1 MKSFTVSAVFADEAY
16 IVDWQIQNIGSSY
29 QCIINDDSN
38 NVLVVLSDMDDKS
51 LLTYLNET
59 NGRLLSRHLLDFKA
73 IDAMQVKDTSNFLLK
88 DSYNQIH
95 AFESEHGFPTEL
107 NLDGVKFK
115 SSCSPNFKNINV
127 GNQVLEVK
135 DPETSLILFN
145 ATLPLNYKAIKF
157 LETDYASLLKI
168 LIETDDARFIFQSY
182 KNGELIDEWEKDES
196 LNDIA
201 DFTFIEVTDKS
212 IDTIA
217 DDLAAESNIS
227 NPLKAYSLRV
237 SNNWRRMM
245 SLLQRNN
252 YNPGKILTELLSLQP
267 DDEMDESVT
276 TELNLKFGFSKYL
289 VVVTKYGTVSALDI
303 TKKGSIVW
311 QFHLDMNNV
320 LSIEYNDQTEEL
332 TVVAQDGTFNIISTD
347 KALHPV
353 LKTSK
358 RLDGGSIELIK
369 RVPDQDKYFV
379 RFTNQ
384 EKRIISFE
392 GQVVGSKDLGKT
404 FVTDHTEHDVFG
416 HVVKE
421 DGSVQDTWN
430 VKMSSHEKI
439 VAFAA
444 REDYSPVNIGT
455 VLGNRDVLYK
465 YLYPNLAGFIVLNE
479 KTQTLFIN
487 VIDTVTGELLHT
499 QAQKDKPDTQFP
511 VNIIFGENW
520 FIYSYFSTE
529 PIPEQKLVVVELYES
544 LTANER
550 ISTPDTFMNS
560 SKSLIKPAAIS
571 KAYFFPEII
580 KTMSLSHT
588 KYGITTQA
596 LLLELESGQ
605 ITYIP
610 KVVLSARRKPESE
623 MTDDDKKEFMASPYV
638 PAIPLNDHFI
648 ITHYRNLF
656 TGANSR
662 LASVATNLESTSI
675 ICDIGHD
682 IFCTRIAPSGQFD
695 MMSPTF
701 EKGKLL
707 GTIVVLI
714 ALCFYLRPSVS
725 TKKLKTMWL
734 VKD

>member
-1 MKSFTVSAVFADEAY
+1 MILPTLLCIVFFYLKSFTVSAVFADEAY

-252 YNPGKILTELLSLQP
+252 YNPGKILTELLSCL
-267 DDEMDESVT
+267 
-276 TELNLKFGFSKYL
+276 LY
-289 VVVTKYGTVSALDI
+289 
-303 TKKGSIVW
+303 
-311 QFHLDMNNV
+311 
-320 LSIEYNDQTEEL
+320 
-332 TVVAQDGTFNIISTD
+332 
-347 KALHPV
+347 
-353 LKTSK
+353 TS
-358 RLDGGSIELIK
+358 RC
-369 RVPDQDKYFV
+369 V
-379 RFTNQ
+379 
-384 EKRIISFE
+384 
-392 GQVVGSKDLGKT
+392 
-404 FVTDHTEHDVFG
+404 
-416 HVVKE
+416 
-421 DGSVQDTWN
+421 
-430 VKMSSHEKI
+430 
-439 VAFAA
+439 
-444 REDYSPVNIGT
+444 
-455 VLGNRDVLYK
+455 
-465 YLYPNLAGFIVLNE
+465 
-479 KTQTLFIN
+479 
-487 VIDTVTGELLHT
+487 
-499 QAQKDKPDTQFP
+499 
-511 VNIIFGENW
+511 
-520 FIYSYFSTE
+520 
-529 PIPEQKLVVVELYES
+529 
-544 LTANER
+544 
-550 ISTPDTFMNS
+550 
-560 SKSLIKPAAIS
+560 
-571 KAYFFPEII
+571 
-580 KTMSLSHT
+580 
-588 KYGITTQA
+588 
-596 LLLELESGQ
+596 
-605 ITYIP
+605 
-610 KVVLSARRKPESE
+610 
-623 MTDDDKKEFMASPYV
+623 
-638 PAIPLNDHFI
+638 
-648 ITHYRNLF
+648 
-656 TGANSR
+656 
-662 LASVATNLESTSI
+662 
-675 ICDIGHD
+675 
-682 IFCTRIAPSGQFD
+682 
-695 MMSPTF
+695 
-701 EKGKLL
+701 
-707 GTIVVLI
+707 
-714 ALCFYLRPSVS
+714 
-725 TKKLKTMWL
+725 
-734 VKD
+734 